1 MSLARWQ
8 GSGREFGKDLR
19 GEVAMIGFV
28 LGKFTGLVARLKRPK
43 LARLW
48 NNILRHLSGWFNQ
61 KALRQENLHTG
72 NGLSVPFRMRTGTLM
87 DNGRP
92 TGVRVPESGLLHGGE
107 EGLRTSDRR
116 GRVYLV
122 GAGPGDPGLLT
133 LKGKDCLEEAEVVIY
148 DYLVNGCLLT
158 HSHPRAER
166 IHVGKPGAKQ
176 RLSQQEINSLMIE
189 RAREGKVVV
198 RLKGGDPFIFSR
210 GAEEVEAL
218 VEAGISF
225 EVVPGVTSAI
235 AAPSYAGIPLT
246 HRHLA
251 SSVAFV
257 TGQENPA
264 KEASGID
271 WKAVAG
277 MGTVVFLMGV
287 SRLPQIVARLVE
299 EGRAP
304 ETAVA
309 VIQWGTLQRQKTVTG
324 TLQDIRDK
332 AKGMRSPAV
341 IVVGEVVKLR
351 RHLRWFEESPLCKN
365 IAMGTRE
372 QQPVLA
378 KLPED

>member
-1 MSLARWQ
+1 
-8 GSGREFGKDLR
+8 
-19 GEVAMIGFV
+19 MIGFV

-43 LARLW
+43 LARLC
-48 NNILRHLSGWFNQ
+48 NNIVRYLSGWFSQ
-61 KALRQENLHTG
+61 KALSQEDLHTG
-72 NGLSVPFRMRTGTLM
+72 NGLSVPCRMRTGTSM

-133 LKGKDCLEEAEVVIY
+133 LKGKDCLEKADVVIY
-148 DYLVNGCLLT
+148 DYLVNECLLT

-176 RLSQQEINSLMIE
+176 RLSQLEINTLMIE
-189 RAREGKVVV
+189 RAREGEVVV

-235 AAPSYAGIPLT
+235 AVPSYAGIPLS
-246 HRHLA
+246 HRRLA
-251 SSVAFV
+251 STVALV
-257 TGQENPA
+257 TGQENPT
-264 KEASGID
+264 KETSGID

-304 ETAVA
+304 ETPVA
-309 VIQWGTLQRQKTVTG
+309 VIQWGTLHRQKTVTG

-332 AKGMRSPAV
+332 ARGLRPPAV

-351 RHLRWFEESPLCKN
+351 HHLRWFEESPLCKN
-365 IAMGTRE
+365 IAMRTRE